1 MYQQQYWTELYE
13 LKCHQKYLALHQER
27 AEGWERRIKV
37 FMAVVSSTSIGGWA
51 LWNELAPLWAT
62 LIAASQ
68 VVTAIYAFLPFKS
81 RIKPISLA
89 VTSLTVLFDQA
100 EHGWFAVAEGDLT
113 DSQVNDA
120 RYKIRKSKTKIMS
133 DTVGVLI
140 IPHDLDLMRTA
151 EQEAM
156 AYFKNYHPRQ
166 EDDQ

>member
-1 MYQQQYWTELYE
+1 MPPKILGASSGACRELGSPD
-13 LKCHQKYLALHQER
+13 KSVHGDSFKYKYRRLGTVER
-27 AEGWERRIKV
+27 
-37 FMAVVSSTSIGGWA
+37 VSA
-51 LWNELAPLWAT
+51 
-62 LIAASQ
+62 IAASQ
-68 VVTAIYAFLPFKS
+68 VVTAIYAYLPFKS

-100 EHGWFAVAEGDLT
+100 EHGWFAVAEGELT

-140 IPHDLDLMRTA
+140 IPHDLDLMKKA

-156 AYFKNYHPRQ
+156 TYFTNYHPGQRD
-166 EDDQ
+166 E